1 MSWHLSPT
9 HKCEKDCNAGRK
21 GFACDAKLI
30 LVRVWRVAL
39 LTGRVFLH
47 SGFKSDKADLAVCLA
62 SIDLTARIF
71 VSLRTEIFR
80 KTSWFNLG
88 PGKLMKQFVL
98 ALLVALSLG
107 GCNSETLTQQAQTA
121 AGGVWN
127 AELLGGA
134 GEASGFSFI
143 TEFTLNIT
151 GNGSLNVQYFE
162 FLTQH
167 PSGSCDFP
175 LTGEIP
181 TGRMTLNTNTSTGEE
196 TGPFSFTVK
205 GTTATNTAGDTLT
218 LTGTVN
224 GFVDTSESA
233 LTSASSI
240 TGTWTVSGSSACTGN
255 GTFTMTQQPSTTTT
269 TGSGS
274 SGT

>member
-1 MSWHLSPT
+1 
-9 HKCEKDCNAGRK
+9 
-21 GFACDAKLI
+21 
-30 LVRVWRVAL
+30 
-39 LTGRVFLH
+39 
-47 SGFKSDKADLAVCLA
+47 
-62 SIDLTARIF
+62 
-71 VSLRTEIFR
+71 
-80 KTSWFNLG
+80 
-88 PGKLMKQFVL
+88 MKQFVL

-107 GCNSETLTQQAQTA
+107 GCSSETLTQQAQTA

-143 TEFTLNIT
+143 TEFTLNVS

-167 PSGSCDFP
+167 PSGECAFP
-175 LTGEIP
+175 ITGEIP
-181 TGRMTLNTNTSTGEE
+181 TGRMTLTTNTSTGEE
-196 TGPFSFTVK
+196 TGPFTFTVK
-205 GTTATNTAGDTLT
+205 GTSATNTASDTLA

-224 GFVDTSESA
+224 GFVDTSGNA
-233 LTSASSI
+233 LTSTSSI
-240 TGTWTVSGSSACTGN
+240 TGTWTMTGSSICTSN
-255 GTFTMTQQPSTTTT
+255 GTFTMTQQPATTTT

>member
-1 MSWHLSPT
+1 LNITP
-9 HKCEKDCNAGRK
+9 G
-21 GFACDAKLI
+21 
-30 LVRVWRVAL
+30 
-39 LTGRVFLH
+39 LTGKV
-47 SGFKSDKADLAVCLA
+47 V
-62 SIDLTARIF
+62 
-71 VSLRTEIFR
+71 
-80 KTSWFNLG
+80 
-88 PGKLMKQFVL
+88 KQFVL

-107 GCNSETLTQQAQTA
+107 GCSSETLTQQAQTA

-143 TEFTLNIT
+143 TEFTLNVS

-167 PSGSCDFP
+167 PSSGCDFP

-181 TGRMTLNTNTSTGEE
+181 TGRMTLTTNTSTGEE
-196 TGPFSFTVK
+196 TGPFTFAVK
-205 GTTATNTAGDTLT
+205 GTSATNTAGDTLT

-224 GFVDTSESA
+224 GFVNSSENA
-233 LTSASSI
+233 LTSTSSI
-240 TGTWTVSGSSACTGN
+240 TGTWTLSGSSICTAT

-269 TGSGS
+269 TGS